1 MLFFC
6 NHVLDLR
13 TLRTIFFPLSGVL
26 SVLTAVR
33 EVEFFTGLCYHHGRE
48 EVNLMDEITM
58 QPFPRNEVEALAML
72 YVQNQD
78 LSDITPEDLVN
89 MYDNAYETISALR
102 KSQHDSQI
110 EWL

>member
-1 MLFFC
+1 
-6 NHVLDLR
+6 
-13 TLRTIFFPLSGVL
+13 
-26 SVLTAVR
+26 
-33 EVEFFTGLCYHHGRE
+33 
-48 EVNLMDEITM
+48 MDEITM